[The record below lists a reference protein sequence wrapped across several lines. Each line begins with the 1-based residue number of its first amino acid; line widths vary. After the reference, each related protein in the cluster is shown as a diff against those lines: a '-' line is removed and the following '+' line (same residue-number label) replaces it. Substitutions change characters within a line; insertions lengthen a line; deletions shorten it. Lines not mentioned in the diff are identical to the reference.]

1 MTSPNGSIATCAS
14 GRKGDV
20 AAWSKYTYSGLGA
33 DDVDIASQ
41 ATDAPTDEPPW
52 WTIEMSASDNPYGI
66 PGYNAATYGEAFAD
80 VYDDW
85 YADLNDKDFIAS
97 IAAALPARTAHILE
111 LGVGTGRLI
120 RQLRTL
126 RPDYDDTIIGVDSSE
141 AMLAIAR
148 SSDLGSTT
156 TLLNMD
162 FSQSLP
168 DGPFDAVFVG
178 YNTFFNLPTTEA
190 MQQCMSLVASRLGQG
205 ASFHIDVVNPQR
217 SDESDHMRIRTMTT
231 GEVVLSIS
239 RHDEQAQ
246 RIIGQFVQF
255 TNGQQTRL
263 RPYSVRYVNPQQ
275 LDHLAQSAGLQL
287 VSRHADGNETPIASD
302 SDRHVS
308 RYTRAD

>member
-1 MTSPNGSIATCAS
+1 
-14 GRKGDV
+14 
-20 AAWSKYTYSGLGA
+20 
-33 DDVDIASQ
+33 
-41 ATDAPTDEPPW
+41 
-52 WTIEMSASDNPYGI
+52 MSASDNPYGI
-66 PGYNAATYGEAFAD
+66 EGYDAATYGESFAD

-85 YADLNDKDFIAS
+85 YADLNDEDFISSVAAS
-97 IAAALPARTAHILE
+97 LPAHDAHILE

-126 RPDYDDTIIGVDSSE
+126 RPHHNDTIIGVDTSG

-148 SSDLGSTT
+148 TAGLGANT

-162 FSQSLP
+162 FSQALP

-190 MQQCMSLVASRLGQG
+190 MQQCLTLVASRLKHG
-205 ASFHIDVVNPQR
+205 AFFHVDVVHPQP
-217 SDESDHMRIRTMTT
+217 SGESDHMRIRTMTT

-239 RHDEQAQ
+239 RHDEEAQ
-246 RIIGQFVQF
+246 RITGQFVQF

-275 LDHLAQSAGLQL
+275 LDDLAQTAGLRL
-287 VSRHADGNETPIASD
+287 FSRHADGNQTPIAPD

-308 RYTRAD
+308 RYTKAD

>member
-1 MTSPNGSIATCAS
+1 
-14 GRKGDV
+14 
-20 AAWSKYTYSGLGA
+20 
-33 DDVDIASQ
+33 
-41 ATDAPTDEPPW
+41 
-52 WTIEMSASDNPYGI
+52 MSASDHPYGI
-66 PGYNAATYGEAFAD
+66 EGYDAATYGESFAD

-97 IAAALPARTAHILE
+97 VAAALPAHDTRILE

-126 RPDYDDTIIGVDSSE
+126 RAGHNDTIIGVDTSE
-141 AMLAIAR
+141 AMLAIAQNA
-148 SSDLGSTT
+148 DLGSDT
-156 TLLNMD
+156 TLLKMD

-168 DGPFDAVFVG
+168 EGTFDAVFVG

-190 MQQCMSLVASRLGQG
+190 MQTCMSLVASQLKQD
-205 ASFHIDVVNPQR
+205 AFFHIDVVHPQP
-217 SDESDHMRIRTMTT
+217 SGDSDHMRIRTMTT

-239 RHDEQAQ
+239 RHDEEAQ

-275 LDHLAQSAGLQL
+275 LDDLARSAGLRL
-287 VSRHADGNETPIASD
+287 VSRHADGNGTPIAPD

-308 RYTRAD
+308 RYTKAD